1 MIVITLWI
9 TSFLCLLNVA
19 LAVVFRQRLKWEVVS
34 YWVACL
40 IEAGGFTFALL
51 LYLRVISQVPYH
63 LPPGLPVDR
72 AQVGAALA
80 IGIGLFPAAYWHRI
94 NISDLP
100 RRISE
105 DAKAMNKR
113 TAGVRVRNS
122 EPGEWMN

>member
-1 MIVITLWI
+1 
-9 TSFLCLLNVA
+9 
-19 LAVVFRQRLKWEVVS
+19 
-34 YWVACL
+34 
-40 IEAGGFTFALL
+40 
-51 LYLRVISQVPYH
+51 
-63 LPPGLPVDR
+63 LPVDR